1 MMSTQAT
8 TRLATLKVDV
18 RKVETAVEVKEEQ

>member
-8 TRLATLKVDV
+8 PRLVSLKVDV

>member
-1 MMSTQAT
+1 MSTQAT
-8 TRLATLKVDV
+8 TRLVTLKVDV